1 MRSWLTGCLAILA
14 VAGWTASGSAQTTNA
29 TKVVTVT
36 VSESGFFQGNV
47 LVDNITIRKGWT
59 IHWVSSSGAFTILSG
74 TPDDPANQGKL
85 FNVAVVDKDTP
96 VDQVVTL
103 DLGKYD
109 FFVQGMPNLRG
120 TLTVQEATPINP
132 TTWGFLKKM
141 FEN

>member
-1 MRSWLTGCLAILA
+1 MD
-14 VAGWTASGSAQTTNA
+14 A

-36 VSESGFFQGNV
+36 ISESGFFQGDV
-47 LVDNITIRKGWT
+47 HVDNITIRTGWT

-74 TPDDPANQGKL
+74 TPDDPVEDQGKL
-85 FNVAVVDKDTP
+85 FKIAVVDKNTP
-96 VDQVVTL
+96 VDQEITL